1 MSKILTF
8 RINFACGAGKYSD
21 KSKTYEIGA
30 INAYHGGIPTFI
42 NIQKVFMK
50 SKILSVAALAA
61 VAAAV
66 SILSAPA
73 HAVTVTNSAI
83 ASDLANAIAG
93 TGVTISNASLNTD
106 TTNGTGTFADGV
118 GSVGFANGII
128 LTTGALT
135 CVPGPNNQTGCS
147 GNGSSTSLKFDFQS
161 TTGEVFFKYVFA
173 SEEYNEFVGSG
184 FNDSFQLLLNG
195 VNIAL
200 VPGGGGVVTINN
212 VNCASNASFYRNN
225 SNPGINTG
233 CANQNL
239 DIQYDGLTTVLTA
252 GASLLAGVNTFEF
265 LIQDV
270 GDTILDSGV
279 FIQAG
284 SFSSTNP
291 NQVPEPGSL
300 ALMGLAL
307 AGLATARRVSRK

>member
-8 RINFACGAGKYSD
+8 RINFACGADKYSD
-21 KSKTYEIGA
+21 QSKTYEIGA
-30 INAYHGGIPTFI
+30 INAYSGGITTFI
-42 NIQKVFMK
+42 NIHKVFMK

-93 TGVTISNASLNTD
+93 TGVTISNASLTTN
-106 TTNGTGTFADGV
+106 TTNGTGTFADGA
-118 GSVGFANGII
+118 GSVGFANGVI
-128 LTTGALT
+128 LTTGVLT
-135 CVPGPNNQTGCS
+135 CVPGPNTSHGCS
-147 GNGSSTSLKFDFQS
+147 GGGNSTSLKFDFVS

-173 SEEYNEFVGSG
+173 SEEYNEYVGTQ
-184 FNDSFQLLLNG
+184 FNDTFQLLLNG

-212 VNCASNASFYRNN
+212 VNCGSNASFFRNN
-225 SNPGINTG
+225 RTSIGACT
-233 CANQNL
+233 NQNL

-252 GASLLAGVNTFEF
+252 GASLLAGGNTFEF

-270 GDTILDSGV
+270 GDSSWDSGV

-307 AGLATARRVSRK
+307 AGLATARRVSKKK

>member
-1 MSKILTF
+1 
-8 RINFACGAGKYSD
+8 
-21 KSKTYEIGA
+21 
-30 INAYHGGIPTFI
+30 
-42 NIQKVFMK
+42 MK
-50 SKILSVAALAA
+50 SKILSVAALAS

-93 TGVTISNASLNTD
+93 TGVTISNASLTTN
-106 TTNGTGTFADGV
+106 TTNGTGTFADGA
-118 GSVGFANGII
+118 GSVGFANGVI
-128 LTTGALT
+128 LTTGRLT
-135 CVPGPNNQTGCS
+135 CVPGPNTSSNCS
-147 GNGSSTSLKFDFQS
+147 GGGNSTSLKFDFQS

-173 SEEYNEFVGSG
+173 SEEYNEYVGSN

-212 VNCASNASFYRNN
+212 VNCGSNASYYKNN
-225 SNPGINTG
+225 SDPLTFTA
-233 CANQNL
+233 CTNQNL
-239 DIQYDGLTTVLTA
+239 NIQYDGLTTVLTA
-252 GASLLAGVNTFEF
+252 GASLLSGVNTFEF
-265 LIQDV
+265 LIKDKS
-270 GDTILDSGV
+270 DADLDSGV

-284 SFSSTNP
+284 SFSATNP

-300 ALMGLAL
+300 ALRGLAL
-307 AGLATARRVSRK
+307 AGMATARRVSKKK

>member
-1 MSKILTF
+1 
-8 RINFACGAGKYSD
+8 
-21 KSKTYEIGA
+21 
-30 INAYHGGIPTFI
+30 
-42 NIQKVFMK
+42 MK

-93 TGVTISNASLNTD
+93 TGVTISNASLTTN

-135 CVPGPNNQTGCS
+135 CVPGPNTSTSCTGV
-147 GNGSSTSLKFDFQS
+147 GSSTSLKFDFQS

-173 SEEYNEFVGSG
+173 SEEYNEFVGSQ

-200 VPGGGGVVTINN
+200 VPGGGGVVSINN
-212 VNCASNASFYRNN
+212 VNCNVNSSFYR
-225 SNPGINTG
+225 SNTALPST
-233 CANQNL
+233 CVNQNL

-265 LIQDV
+265 LIEDK
-270 GDTILDSGV
+270 GDTALDSGV

-291 NQVPEPGSL
+291 NQEPEPGSL

-307 AGLATARRVSRK
+307 AGLATARHVSKKK

>member
-21 KSKTYEIGA
+21 QSKTYEIGA

-50 SKILSVAALAA
+50 SKILSAAALAA

-93 TGVTISNASLNTD
+93 TGVTISNASLTTN

-135 CVPGPNNQTGCS
+135 CVPGPNTFSGCS
-147 GNGSSTSLKFDFQS
+147 GGGSSTSLKFDFQS

-212 VNCASNASFYRNN
+212 VNCGSNASFFRNN
-225 SNPGINTG
+225 TASIGACT
-233 CANQNL
+233 NQNL
-239 DIQYDGLTTVLTA
+239 DIGYDGLTTVLTA